1 MSTSDGTV
9 AATPLRSPAVRDPG
23 LQPERTALSWT
34 RTSLAILAN
43 GLLIAGRELPSHP
56 GQWEVLP
63 IVMAAGSVA
72 SALVVYLIGRH
83 RRRSLARVPLSAPV
97 SAPRVVAATG
107 LTISVLCVL
116 LTLTA
121 LL

>member
-1 MSTSDGTV
+1 M
-9 AATPLRSPAVRDPG
+9 
-23 LQPERTALSWT
+23 
-34 RTSLAILAN
+34 AIFAN

-56 GQWEVLP
+56 GQWDVLP
-63 IVMAAGSVA
+63 FVMAVGSVA
-72 SALVVYLIGRH
+72 SALVVYLIGRY
-83 RRRSLARVPLSAPV
+83 RRRSLARVRLRQPV
-97 SAPRVVAATG
+97 AAPRAIAATG